1 MPNNLQEK
9 AQGYISEVKTK
20 SKSLL
25 RSTTEIVILSVMVIL
40 VAGMVMV
47 TLSDRPEPQITAEA
61 QHEINQQLI
70 AEQEAKKKEL
80 EKEIEKTELK
90 SQILE
95 LENELLT
102 YEQD

>member
-1 MPNNLQEK
+1 
-9 AQGYISEVKTK
+9 
-20 SKSLL
+20 
-25 RSTTEIVILSVMVIL
+25 MVIL

-47 TLSDRPEPQITAEA
+47 TLLDRPEPQITAEA
-61 QHEINQQLI
+61 QREVNTRLLQ
-70 AEQEAKKKEL
+70 EQEAKKKEL
-80 EKEIEKTELK
+80 EKEIEKTKLK